1 MKQAS
6 ELSALVNR
14 LEISGSDRTRWPAQ
28 ERLRFAPLI
37 AQSDEARRLLAE
49 AAALDRLLDAAPAA
63 DPGKLDA
70 LIDRICAAAEAEG
83 QLPADNVVSISAARR
98 SPAAPAKRA
107 LHQRSG
113 WQAAALLA
121 ASLFVG
127 AFVGTS
133 GLLGS
138 AVSSLGGEVN
148 MAEADMDSL
157 DAIDLVLSG
166 NRSSLLEED
175 TL

>member
-1 MKQAS
+1 MKQAT
-6 ELSALVNR
+6 ELAALVNR
-14 LEISGSDRTRWPAQ
+14 LDISGADRTRWPAQ

-37 AQSDEARRLLAE
+37 SGNQEAQRLVAE
-49 AAALDRLLDAAPAA
+49 AAALDRLLDKIPPA
-63 DPGKLDA
+63 DPAKLA
-70 LIDRICAAAEAEG
+70 GLIDRIVAAAEAEG
-83 QLPADNVVSISAARR
+83 RPRADNVVSISAARR
-98 SPAAPAKRA
+98 APAAAVKRP
-107 LHQRSG
+107 LYQRSTT

-138 AVSSLGGEVN
+138 AVPSLRSGYDV
-148 MAEADMDSL
+148 AEADL
-157 DAIDLVLSG
+157 TELVIDG
-166 NRSSLLEED
+166 NRASLIEED